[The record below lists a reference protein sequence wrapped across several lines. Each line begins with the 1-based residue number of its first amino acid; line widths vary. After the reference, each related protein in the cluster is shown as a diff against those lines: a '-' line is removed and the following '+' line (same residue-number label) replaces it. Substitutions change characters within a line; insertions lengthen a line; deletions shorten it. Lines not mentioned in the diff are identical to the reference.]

1 MKKSDCYTFY
11 QGNSPLLVSIPHD
24 GRILPPDI
32 ANLMTS
38 NALSLPD
45 TDWNVSRL
53 YQFCKV
59 IDASMIIGK
68 YSRYVVDLNR
78 SDNDELLY
86 KNNITTGI
94 CPSNSFDGNDLYKDN
109 KIISATEKQQR
120 IKFYWLPYHNKIKS
134 CLKNIKNH
142 YGYALLWDAHSIQSE
157 IPSLFPGK
165 LPDLNIGTNDQK
177 SCSIDA
183 QNAVIST
190 AKDSPYSVAVND
202 RFKGG
207 YITRCYGIPEKN
219 QYAIQLELAQ
229 SCYMDEHTLD
239 YDIIR
244 AEKLVNTLRKM
255 LLMFANSVD

>member
-24 GRILPPDI
+24 GRALPTEI
-32 ANLMTS
+32 SKLMTS

-45 TDWNVSRL
+45 TDWNVSCL
-53 YQFCKV
+53 YQFCKE
-59 IDASMIIGK
+59 IDASMIIAK

-78 SDNDELLY
+78 NDTDKSLY
-86 KNNITTGI
+86 KNKITTGV
-94 CPSNSFDGNDLYKDN
+94 CPSNSFDGNYLYKDSKTIN
-109 KIISATEKQQR
+109 AIEKQQR
-120 IKFYWLPYHNKIKS
+120 IKLYWMPYHNKIKS

-142 YGYALLWDAHSIQSE
+142 FGYALLWDAHSIRSE

-165 LPDLNIGTNDQK
+165 LPDLNIGSNDQK
-177 SCSIDA
+177 SCSIYA

-190 AKDSPYSVAVND
+190 AKNSPYSVAVND

-207 YITRCYGIPEKN
+207 YITRYYGIPEKN
-219 QYAIQLELAQ
+219 QHAIQLELAQ
-229 SCYMDEHTLD
+229 NCYMDEHTMD

-255 LLMFANSVD
+255 LLTFANSID